1 MRIASTYLIRFVFC
15 AAGCALVLLYCY
27 RGQSPGSETLK
38 SYLVTCTLLS
48 LIGIVACLVRIR
60 ASRIGGFFSAAAIAL
75 VVSFALIALSGA
87 FGPVDGL
94 PWQYFYKDDYVLA
107 FMLIAPITLA
117 VLTGLL
123 TLIPERR
130 TAS

>member
-1 MRIASTYLIRFVFC
+1 LPCSHPGIAY
-15 AAGCALVLLYCY
+15 
-27 RGQSPGSETLK
+27 
-38 SYLVTCTLLS
+38 
-48 LIGIVACLVRIR
+48 
-60 ASRIGGFFSAAAIAL
+60 GGFFSAAAIAL